1 MRFFT
6 GDHLDSP
13 HEATNYLITICAN
26 LKSNTNFDEQQLA
39 IESICYEAHNEGFSN
54 TEEDVAQMKKDIDFV
69 NEGPDPS
76 KLSNLYILAA
86 LSDVHHLFV
95 AAKAG
100 KRTRCESTPGSSQ
113 GKHFGEF
120 LKRFG
125 DHKIADIQSID
136 KAKLNACI
144 KKIEYYLAF
153 VKKCR

>member
-1 MRFFT
+1 
-6 GDHLDSP
+6 
-13 HEATNYLITICAN
+13 
-26 LKSNTNFDEQQLA
+26 
-39 IESICYEAHNEGFSN
+39 
-54 TEEDVAQMKKDIDFV
+54 MKKDIDFV
-69 NEGPDPS
+69 NEGQDPT
-76 KLSNLYILAA
+76 KPSNLYILAA

-95 AAKAG
+95 AAKAE
-100 KRTRCESTPGSSQ
+100 KRARCESTPGSSQ
-113 GKHFGEF
+113 GKNVGEF